1 VPRPALSLGTGGAI
15 YYSRTAKGYR
25 ARCYYCDQDGV
36 RREVERAGRSK
47 VAAANALH
55 EALAQRLRAAGG
67 YGELTGF
74 STVRRLGAV
83 WSEALGRRDLS
94 PNTTYAY
101 RLCLE
106 KHVYPALGEIRIR
119 ELTVS
124 LVDRFL
130 ATLADRRGYGAA
142 KMTRSV
148 ISGMCALAARV
159 DALSR
164 NLVRDT
170 GPIRRTTPNRTVRAM
185 TVPQLRQ
192 LRAMLSYDETARRR
206 DILDLIDIMMASG
219 ARIGEAC
226 GIVWDAVDLTD
237 GTVEIRST
245 VIRVTGE
252 GLVNRPRPKS
262 TAGHR
267 RLALP
272 AWAVAM
278 LRGRHRGQRLDDL
291 VFPAV
296 GGGLRDPRNTNAD
309 IRDAVDVAG
318 FSGWT
323 SHLFGRKSV
332 ATILDEQG
340 HSPRQIADVLGHAN
354 PSMTLSAYIGRK
366 VADPGAADALAV
378 LAFD

>member
-1 VPRPALSLGTGGAI
+1 MARPALDLGTGGTI
-15 YYSRTAKGYR
+15 YYSRTAKGHR
-25 ARCYYCDQDGV
+25 ARCYYRDHDGV

-47 VAAANALH
+47 AAAATALRK
-55 EALAQRLRAAGG
+55 ALKERMRAAVGDG
-67 YGELTGF
+67 DLTGE
-74 STVRRLGAV
+74 STVRQLGDA
-83 WSEALGRRDLS
+83 WFEALGRQDLS
-94 PNTTYAY
+94 PNTTRAY
-101 RLCLE
+101 RLCLD
-106 KHVYPALGEIRIR
+106 KHVYPALGEVRIR
-119 ELTVS
+119 QLTVS

-159 DALSR
+159 DALDR
-164 NLVRDT
+164 NLVRDA
-170 GPIRRTTPNRTVRAM
+170 GPIRKTTPDRTVRAM

-192 LRAMLSYDETARRR
+192 LRAMLTYDDTARRR

-226 GIVWDAVDLTD
+226 GIVWDAVDLTE
-237 GTVEIRST
+237 GTIEIRST
-245 VIRVTGE
+245 VIRVTGK
-252 GLVNRPRPKS
+252 GLVNKPRPKS
-262 TAGHR
+262 KAGHR

-272 AWAVAM
+272 VWAVAM
-278 LRGRHRGQRLDDL
+278 LRGRYRGQKPDDL

-309 IRDAVDVAG
+309 IREAVDAAG
-318 FSGWT
+318 FPGWT

-354 PSMTLSAYIGRK
+354 PSMTLSTYIGRK
-366 VADPGAADALAV
+366 VANPGAADTLAV